1 MKLLKGVLAGK
12 NLCDFGCLAPFFLF
26 FMLNY

>member
-1 MKLLKGVLAGK
+1 MKLLKGEQAVK